1 MTTGS
6 LDMVA
11 VIAGVAVLTGFL
23 SGLLGIGGGII
34 LAPLL
39 LYVPPLF
46 GCPPLS
52 MHTVAGLTVVQGLV
66 ACIAGTLIHRR
77 FHAVSG
83 RLTLWMGGTIF
94 IAALAGGAGA
104 AWVANEML
112 LLIFAALALTATFLL
127 FCPREAEEEYPD
139 ASTLAFSRPRAVGV
153 AGLVGVLGG
162 LVGQGGS
169 FILIPLMTS
178 FVRVPTRIAVGSNLA
193 IVFLST
199 TAAFLGKA
207 ATKQIVWPLAL
218 PILVAVPPATWL
230 GGLVSHR
237 LPVARLRLILGI
249 CIGLAA
255 AYICWSIVRAA

>member
-1 MTTGS
+1 MD
-6 LDMVA
+6 LWV
-11 VIAGVAVLTGFL
+11 VIAGIALVTGFL

-66 ACIAGTLIHRR
+66 ACIVGTVIHKR

-83 RLTLWMGGTIF
+83 RLALWMGGTIF
-94 IAALAGGAGA
+94 FAALAGGAGA
-104 AWVANEML
+104 AWVAGEVL
-112 LLIFAALALTATFLL
+112 LLVFALLALVATVLL
-127 FCPREAEEEYPD
+127 LCPREAEKERPD
-139 ASTLAFSRPRAVGV
+139 PSSLVFSRARAVGV

-178 FVRVPTRIAVGSNLA
+178 VVHIPTRIAVGTNLA

-207 ATKQIVWPLAL
+207 ATGQIAWSLAL
-218 PILVAVPPATWL
+218 PVLAAVPPATWA

-255 AYICWSIVRAA
+255 GYICWSVVAAR